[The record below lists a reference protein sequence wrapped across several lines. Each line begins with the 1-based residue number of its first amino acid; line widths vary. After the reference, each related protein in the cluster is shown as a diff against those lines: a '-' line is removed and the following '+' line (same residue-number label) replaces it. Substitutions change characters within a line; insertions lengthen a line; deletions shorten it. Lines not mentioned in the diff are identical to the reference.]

1 MNLKNL
7 QQSYLCELPNT
18 ARRRW
23 HSPDATLL
31 ALAVTAVRA
40 SLLDRVACGRLA
52 GRFAAAAARR
62 ELAGHLLCVPHIWR
76 NRSWSSTGIR
86 AAAGWW
92 WCLSIMNNPVV
103 VHLNYPSSL
112 DALELVGKVDG
123 KAGTHSQ
130 RHHDAQGHVAR
141 FASGVDQHVRHVENG
156 LFEIS
161 LSVCGTSTPAPSC
174 RDEWRRQSCAAAAAH
189 DSPLALKPQQSPAP

>member
-86 AAAGWW
+86 AAAGLWW
-92 WCLSIMNNPVV
+92 SLSIMNLSIV
-103 VHLNYPSSL
+103 VHLAQPSSL
-112 DALELVGKVDG
+112 DMLVLVGKVG
-123 KAGTHSQ
+123 CAGRLQ
-130 RHHDAQGHVAR
+130 
-141 FASGVDQHVRHVENG
+141 
-156 LFEIS
+156 
-161 LSVCGTSTPAPSC
+161 
-174 RDEWRRQSCAAAAAH
+174 RDEELVNRPREPCEGDAVTACGGRGDRVRGRRITR
-189 DSPLALKPQQSPAP
+189 SPRPPPA

>member
-86 AAAGWW
+86 AAAGLWW
-92 WCLSIMNNPVV
+92 SLSIMNLSIV
-103 VHLNYPSSL
+103 VHLAQPSSL
-112 DALELVGKVDG
+112 DMLVLVGKVG
-123 KAGTHSQ
+123 CAGRLAVQ
-130 RHHDAQGHVAR
+130 RHPATRVSVASVD
-141 FASGVDQHVRHVENG
+141 SGVDQHVRHVENG

-189 DSPLALKPQQSPAP
+189 DSPLALEPQHSPAL